1 MKSCF
6 RKSSACGYGWIPGV
20 ERRTDIISK
29 MQRGGTMALT
39 KIDLVGLI
47 QEEIG
52 LTKKEGVASLDSLFQ
67 IMKDELIRGNPVKIS
82 GFGKWTVMKKHARK
96 GRNPKSGES
105 ITIDARKVVSFKI
118 SNVLRQSLSK

>member
-1 MKSCF
+1 MLQEEQRMRIRLDSRGGKTN
-6 RKSSACGYGWIPGV
+6 RHHQQK
-20 ERRTDIISK
+20 
-29 MQRGGTMALT
+29 QRGGTMALT

-118 SNVLRQSLSK
+118 SNVLRQALSK

>member
-1 MKSCF
+1 
-6 RKSSACGYGWIPGV
+6 
-20 ERRTDIISK
+20 